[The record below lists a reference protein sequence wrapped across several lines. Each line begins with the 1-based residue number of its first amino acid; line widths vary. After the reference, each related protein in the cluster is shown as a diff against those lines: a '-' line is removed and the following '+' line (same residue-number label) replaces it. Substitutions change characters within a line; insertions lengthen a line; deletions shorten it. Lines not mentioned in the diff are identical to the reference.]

1 MVEAA
6 QARQRS
12 HGSVW
17 GRPWFDRPLVW
28 GVLIQGIV
36 NPVLMVIAHIF
47 AQEPEEMAF
56 VQRDHVVQDLS
67 AAASDPAFRGS
78 IGQGRQ
84 LHRMV
89 TLLIPTSR

>member
-1 MVEAA
+1 MMQAA
-6 QARQRS
+6 QTRTTD
-12 HGSVW
+12 HGRISA
-17 GRPWFDRPLVW
+17 GLLLNEA
-28 GVLIQGIV
+28 GVRRVLFQGIV
-36 NPVLMVIAHIF
+36 NAVLMVIAHIF